1 MITVSRTNP
10 SPWIVQVGL
19 SGGENDNEMTWS
31 FTSHGDAEAA
41 YRVAVAS
48 GQFAHELRTGA
59 MLTLVSLWRREET
72 TTINGEPHM
81 HYVGVDVTDTPSTG
95 GPTNDTP

>member
-1 MITVSRTNP
+1 MITVSRTEP
-10 SPWIVQVGL
+10 PPWIVQV
-19 SGGENDNEMTWS
+19 GENDNEMTWP
-31 FTSHGDAEAA
+31 FTSHSDAEAA

-48 GQFAHELRTGA
+48 GQFVHELRTGA
-59 MLTLVSLWRREET
+59 TLTLVSLWRREET

-81 HYVGVDVTDTPSTG
+81 HYVGVDVTDTPPTG

>member
-19 SGGENDNEMTWS
+19 SGGENDNEMTWP
-31 FTSHGDAEAA
+31 FTSQSDAEAA

-48 GQFAHELRTGA
+48 GQFAHELRTGDT
-59 MLTLVSLWRREET
+59 LTLVTLWRREDT
-72 TTINGEPHM
+72 TTISGEPHM
-81 HYVGVDVTDTPSTG
+81 HYVGVDVTGTERG